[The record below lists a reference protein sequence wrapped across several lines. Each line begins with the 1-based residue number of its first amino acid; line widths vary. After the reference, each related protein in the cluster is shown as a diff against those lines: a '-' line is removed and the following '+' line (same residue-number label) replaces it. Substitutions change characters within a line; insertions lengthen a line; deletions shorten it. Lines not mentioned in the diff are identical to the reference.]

1 MCCIFCR
8 KYQKST
14 NLLLRK
20 APFCRLVREVA
31 ADFNMPANGWRFNS
45 HAVMALQEAAE
56 AMLVWLFEVNVSFY
70 GIVLHR

>member
-1 MCCIFCR
+1 MCRCFCR

-20 APFCRLVREVA
+20 GPFCKLVREVVQ
-31 ADFNMPANGWRFNS
+31 DFSPPANGWRFNS
-45 HAVMALQEAAE
+45 HAIMALQEAAE